1 MDDIDED
8 RSNTGLA
15 ASSAERRKSD
25 ILSDDE
31 PALTAST
38 RDIISG
44 NRLTLKAAS
53 LSLCAVRKL
62 SIKYFITDV
71 MNESLRRSKKERKQQ

>member
-8 RSNTGLA
+8 RSNTGFA

-38 RDIISG
+38 RDMISG

-53 LSLCAVRKL
+53 LSALYARVSSVL
-62 SIKYFITDV
+62 LLMS
-71 MNESLRRSKKERKQQ
+71 